1 MAMMVW
7 TSKMKKS
14 IFGDLKG
21 IFCPSFQKTGKEF
34 PSEVMD
40 KYQVLLLNKT
50 NQLCRRV
57 FECCRLKLSESKT
70 KRLNEVS
77 DTIDNAIDILDNIE
91 KG

>member
-1 MAMMVW
+1 
-7 TSKMKKS
+7 
-14 IFGDLKG
+14 
-21 IFCPSFQKTGKEF
+21 
-34 PSEVMD
+34 MD
-40 KYQVLLLNKT
+40 KDQILLLNKT

-57 FECCRLKLSESKT
+57 FECCKLKLSESKT